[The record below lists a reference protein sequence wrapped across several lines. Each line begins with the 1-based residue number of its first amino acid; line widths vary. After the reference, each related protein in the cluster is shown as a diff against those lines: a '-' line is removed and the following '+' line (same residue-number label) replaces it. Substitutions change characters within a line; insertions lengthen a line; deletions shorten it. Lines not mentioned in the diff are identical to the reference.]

1 MPELTA
7 QERRRLAVLRDYG
20 VLDTAP
26 EAELD
31 EIVTLASE
39 ICGAPMALITLI
51 DESRQWFK
59 ARLGFEQ
66 TETAREFAFCDHALH
81 GPDILVVPDAT
92 QDERFADNPL
102 VRDTPRIRFYAGAAL
117 VTPEGER
124 LGTLCV
130 LDRRRRELTTE
141 QQRALR
147 ILSRH
152 VMAHLELARRLR
164 AQQRSEAAQR
174 ELAAKLERE
183 RRRLIEAQAVAKV
196 GSWETDLHT
205 MEVTWSEE
213 THRIFHTDPAS
224 FRPTHQSFLQLVHPD
239 DRGKVDQAFAASAG
253 IGEPCV
259 IEHRLLLPG
268 ETEKI
273 VEERWQVFLDQ
284 AGRPLR
290 AIGTCRDI
298 TEQRKL
304 EQDRS
309 RLVHDLGERV
319 KELNALHLAA
329 DLLRELD
336 RPLAEML
343 GGIANILPP
352 AMQHP
357 HLAAARVV
365 YGDSIHATANWR
377 ESTAELRSEFRTLNG
392 VSGVLQVVYLGSAP
406 AEAERPFLAEERKLV
421 DSLAEMLR
429 ATIDR
434 RDAESVMH
442 ELQRRQSLI
451 LDSVSEGIHGLDQN
465 GCIVFE
471 NAAGAAMLGWKQ
483 DELIGRH
490 SHTVIH
496 HHRADGSDYPV
507 CECPIYRTLRDGV
520 TRRIDD
526 EVFFR
531 KDGNPF
537 PVEYTCSPI
546 RDSAGAIKGAVVS
559 FRDISH
565 RRESE
570 QHLENLRRLARMASR
585 LGRIGAWE
593 VSLPEGRTF
602 WSDEV
607 RALHEVASDFVPT
620 VDNGLTFYTLETREH
635 LRTHFLRCVTEGVPF
650 DIEAQIESAR
660 GRRLWVRVMGEAVR
674 NSVGEIV
681 RVQGAFQDIEESKR
695 AAQELIEARVLHTNL
710 VNSIDGIVWEAAAGT
725 LKFTFVS
732 QQAERILGYPIRAWL
747 DDADFWPRHI
757 HPDERDEIVRYCLE
771 ATQRKENHT
780 FEYRMLAADG
790 RIVWIRDI
798 VAYVEVPDRP
808 AMLRGIMLDI
818 TALKEAE
825 AQSRQM
831 ETRLV
836 TTLENITDAFFTL
849 DGEWRFTFV
858 NHEAERL
865 LKRPREEL
873 IGRNVWD
880 EFPEARGSLFEEH
893 YQHAVQTRQ
902 SVTFESYYPPLETWF
917 EVRAHP
923 SEFGLA
929 VHFRDINERRAAAE
943 QLRLSEERFRHTFF
957 NAPIGMALV
966 STEGRFLQINTS
978 FCRMLGFTETEMIG
992 RSIVE
997 ITHPDDRAITAQEM
1011 RHLRE
1016 GGKDSYSIEKRYLDR
1031 GGNII
1036 WCRVGVTA
1044 LRDDAGQ
1051 MRHYIGTVENIT
1063 ESRAA
1068 AERLRESEERFREM
1082 AENIG
1087 DVFYNYDPI
1096 SNRLLY
1102 ANRAYESIWGRPLDW
1117 IYAHPTGYLDDI
1129 HPEDRA
1135 IAERALTD
1143 QLRGKKTDVDFR
1155 IVRPDGAIRWIR
1167 EHASPVVDASGRVE
1181 RIVGTMRD
1189 VTERRAII
1197 DQLREGEERFR
1208 LLAKATYDAVWDWN
1222 LVTETVWWNEGY
1234 EQLFG
1239 HRHNEIDSPSKT
1251 WTDMIH
1257 PDDRDRVIAG
1267 IDAILAGDAVDWAD
1281 EYRFRRRDGTYVP
1294 VADRGEVLRD
1304 SAGKAVRMIGGMT
1317 DLTERKRAEEKLREQ
1332 AALLDQAKDAI
1343 IVRDLDHRILY
1354 WNKSAERYYGWTA
1367 ADAIGR
1373 SINELLYADPSA
1385 FLAATAQVLAQGE
1398 WNGEIEQFRRDG
1410 TPLIVEGRWTL
1421 LRDEKGRPKSVLAI
1435 NTDVTE
1441 RKKLEQQFLRAQR
1454 MESIGTLA
1462 GGIAHDLNNLLA
1474 PITMGVELLRRYEPN
1489 AKAKPIIDNIERS
1502 ARRGSDL
1509 VKQVLSFAR
1518 GVEGARVAM
1527 QVRHVVREI
1536 ESIVENTFPKNI
1548 IVETYLPDA
1557 LWLVTGDPTQLNQIL
1572 LNLCVNARDAMPNGG
1587 TLTLRADNTDIDEQY
1602 AVMNRGVSPGRY
1614 VALSVTDT
1622 GIGMPREVID
1632 RIFDPFFTTKEIG
1645 KGTGL
1650 GLSTVLGIVRSHGG
1664 FVNVYSEPGKGST
1677 FKVYLPAQEGAA
1689 AGDPVQS
1696 EAEKFPRGNGELI
1709 LIVDDE
1715 ASILDITKQ
1724 TLEAFGYRVI
1734 TAEDGAQAIGQ
1745 FALARDQVAVVLTDM
1760 MMPVMDGPS
1769 LIVALK
1775 RIDPQVRIIA
1785 ASGLNANGNVAK
1797 AANVGVKHFLPKPYS
1812 ADTLLTTLRQVI
1824 AAPDTRPPM

>member
-130 LDRRRRELTTE
+130 LDRRRRELTPE

-213 THRIFHTDPAS
+213 THRIFHTDPAI
-224 FRPTHQSFLQLVHPD
+224 FRPTHQSFLRLVHPD
-239 DRGKVDQAFAASAG
+239 DREKVDRAFAASAG

-273 VEERWQVFLDQ
+273 VEERWQVFHDV

-290 AIGTCRDI
+290 AIGTCRDV

-304 EQDRS
+304 EQDRT

-343 GGIANILPP
+343 GEIADILPP
-352 AMQHP
+352 AMQYP

-365 YGDSIHATANWR
+365 YGGSVHATANWR
-377 ESTAELRSEFRTLNG
+377 EPAAELRSEFRTLNG
-392 VSGVLQVVYLGSAP
+392 VSGVLRIGYLKSP
-406 AEAERPFLAEERKLV
+406 EAEGPFLNEERKLL
-421 DSLAEMLR
+421 DSIAEMLR

-451 LDSVSEGIHGLDQN
+451 LDSVSEGIHGIDQD
-465 GCIVFE
+465 GCVVFE
-471 NAAGAAMLGWKQ
+471 NAASAALLGWPPE
-483 DELIGRH
+483 ELIGRH

-531 KDGNPF
+531 KDGSAF

-546 RDSAGAIKGAVVS
+546 RDRAGAIRGAVVS
-559 FRDISH
+559 FRDITQ
-565 RRESE
+565 RKEAER
-570 QHLENLRRLARMASR
+570 HLEYLRRLTRMASR

-593 VSLPEGRTF
+593 VSLRDGRTF

-607 RALHEVASDFVPT
+607 RALHEVGSDFVPT
-620 VDNGLTFYTLETREH
+620 VENGLSFYTPETREGV
-635 LRTHFLRCVTEGVPF
+635 RETFLRCVREGEAF
-650 DIEAQIESAR
+650 DIEARIESAR
-660 GRRLWVRVMGEAVR
+660 GRRFWVRAIGEAVR
-674 NSVGEIV
+674 NSAGEIV

-695 AAQELIEARVLHTNL
+695 AAQELLEARALHTNL
-710 VNSIDGIVWEAAAGT
+710 IHSIDGIVWEAAAGD

-732 QQAERILGYPIRAWL
+732 EQAERILGYPIREWL

-798 VAYVEVPDRP
+798 VAYIEVPDRP

-818 TALKEAE
+818 TALKQAE

-836 TTLENITDAFFTL
+836 TTLENITDAFYTL
-849 DGEWRFTFV
+849 DHEWRFAFV
-858 NHEAERL
+858 NREAERL
-865 LKRPREEL
+865 LKRPRKEL
-873 IGRNVWD
+873 LGRVVWD
-880 EFPEARGSLFEEH
+880 EFAAARGSLFEEQ
-893 YQHAVQTRQ
+893 YRRAVSTRV
-902 SVTFESYYPPLETWF
+902 STTFEIFYPPLETWF

-929 VHFRDINERRAAAE
+929 VHFRDINERRTAAE

-957 NAPIGMALV
+957 NAPIGMKLI
-966 STEGRFLQINTS
+966 STETRLLQINAS
-978 FCRMLGFTETEMIG
+978 FCRMIGYTEEELIG
-992 RSIVE
+992 QSVVE
-997 ITHPDDRAITAQEM
+997 ITHPDDRASTAAEIRQ
-1011 RHLRE
+1011 LLE
-1016 GGKDSYSIEKRYLDR
+1016 GKKDHYTIEKRYFSKT
-1031 GGNII
+1031 GEIV
-1036 WCRVGVTA
+1036 WCRVGVSA
-1044 LRDDAGQ
+1044 LRETDGNLK
-1051 MRHYIGTVENIT
+1051 HFIGTVENIT

-1068 AERLRESEERFREM
+1068 AEQLRESEERFREM

-1087 DVFYNYDPI
+1087 DLFYNYDPVN
-1096 SNRLLY
+1096 NRLLY
-1102 ANRAYESIWGRPLDW
+1102 INQAFEQIWGRPLSW
-1117 IYAHPTGYLDDI
+1117 IYTNPNGYLDDV
-1129 HPEDRA
+1129 HPDDRR
-1135 IAERALTD
+1135 IAEDALAR
-1143 QLRGKKTDVDFR
+1143 QLRGEKTDVDFR
-1155 IVRPDGAIRWIR
+1155 IVRPDGKIRWIR
-1167 EHASPVVDASGRVE
+1167 EHTSPVVDATGRVE
-1181 RIVGTMRD
+1181 RLVGTMRD
-1189 VTERRAII
+1189 VTDRRAITER
-1197 DQLREGEERFR
+1197 LREGEERFR

-1222 LVTETVWWNEGY
+1222 LVEDTIWWNEGF

-1239 HRHNEIDSPSKT
+1239 WKRDQLDRSSKS
-1251 WTDMIH
+1251 WTENIH
-1257 PDDRDRVIAG
+1257 PDERERIVTGIHTVI
-1267 IDAILAGDAVDWAD
+1267 DGDGVDWSD
-1281 EYRFRRRDGTYVP
+1281 QYRFRRSDGTYVP

-1304 SAGKAVRMIGGMT
+1304 SSGRPIRMIGGMS

-1367 ADAIGR
+1367 EEAVGR
-1373 SINELLYADPSA
+1373 SIKQLIYADPTP
-1385 FLAATAQVLAQGE
+1385 FLTATASVIQHGE
-1398 WNGEIEQFRRDG
+1398 WNGEIEHFRRDG

-1421 LRDEKGRPKSVLAI
+1421 LRDENGQPKSVLAI

-1489 AKAKPIIDNIERS
+1489 AKAKPIIDNIERA

-1509 VKQVLSFAR
+1509 VKQVLSFAC

-1548 IVETYLPDA
+1548 LVETYLPDG
-1557 LWLVTGDPTQLNQIL
+1557 LWLVTGDPTQLNQIV
-1572 LNLCVNARDAMPNGG
+1572 LNLCVNARDAMPDGG
-1587 TLTLRADNTDIDEQY
+1587 TLTLRADNIEIDEQY

-1614 VALSVTDT
+1614 VVLSVTDT
-1622 GIGMPREVID
+1622 GIGMPREIID

-1760 MMPVMDGPS
+1760 MMPVMDGPA

-1824 AAPDTRPPM
+1824 AAPDSHPPM